1 MDRERFA
8 ERVRRAQHQLYRVAC
23 GQLRSP
29 HDREDAVQEAILKAW
44 RMRFTLRNE
53 AYFETWLIRIL
64 INECHNIQR
73 SSKKCMPQ
81 EKFHEEAYLPDEYAD
96 LREAVQRLDE
106 SLRLPVILHYIAGYD
121 TKEAA
126 RILRIPHGTLCG
138 RLKKARQHMKEFLK
152 NA

>member
-1 MDRERFA
+1 MDREIFS
-8 ERVRRAQHQLYRVAC
+8 ECVRRAQHRLYHIAC

-53 AYFETWLIRIL
+53 AYFETWLVRIL

-73 SSKKCMPQ
+73 ANKKCIPQ
-81 EKFHEEAYLPDEYAD
+81 ESFREEVYMLDEYAD
-96 LREAVQRLDE
+96 LREAIHRLDE

-126 RILRIPHGTLCG
+126 RILRIPHGTLCT
-138 RLKKARQHMKEFLK
+138 RMKRARQNMKDFLK
-152 NA
+152 NT